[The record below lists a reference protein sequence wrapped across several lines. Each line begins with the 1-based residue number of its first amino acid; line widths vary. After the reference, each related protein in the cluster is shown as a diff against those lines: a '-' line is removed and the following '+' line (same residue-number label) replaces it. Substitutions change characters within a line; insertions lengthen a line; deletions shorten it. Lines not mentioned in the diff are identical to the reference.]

1 MTYVDV
7 EVSRDGGTALPVRLL
22 VDSGALYSVLPD
34 SVWRAL
40 GLEAT
45 REMEF
50 VLADGT
56 TVVRKISHCMFAYAG
71 IRAPSPVILGEPGD
85 AALLGIVTLE
95 TLGLVL
101 NPFDRTLHPIRARL
115 AVQA

>member
-1 MTYVDV
+1 MTYVDA
-7 EVSRDGGTALPVRLL
+7 EVARDGGTAMPVRLL

-56 TVVRKISHCMFAYAG
+56 TVVRKVSHCMFAYAG

-115 AVQA
+115 AVHA